1 MKRFTRVR
9 PLRGRLTIMA
19 AACGLTLLAASCDSA
34 TSAANS
40 SSQQRVITLNHIST
54 LKSLF
59 NKDDGHPRLV
69 LIFSPT

>member
-1 MKRFTRVR
+1 MLV
-9 PLRGRLTIMA
+9 A
-19 AACGLTLLAASCDSA
+19 SCSSSSSAAS
-34 TSAANS
+34 N

-59 NKDDGHPRLV
+59 NKDNGHPRLV